1 MVQECFIQQWRTA
14 ARFEVDRGTVAAHL
28 LVIAGSVAADIRKH
42 PSSRP
47 LVPVEDALCRPGST
61 AWTGF
66 LKA

>member
-1 MVQECFIQQWRTA
+1 MQECFVPQWRTA

-28 LVIAGSVAADIRKH
+28 LVIARSVAADIRKH

-47 LVPVEDALCRPGST
+47 LVPAEDTLCRPGPA